1 MRGLGRELAPS
12 HSPGYGTLM
21 FENESNKAL
30 NVNEATGYL
39 ASVVHALGY
48 LPENSLVIQGIHD
61 GMTTYH
67 LRVDLPDLDHTG
79 RVLAIVRDATINNG
93 SEAIMVGVYD
103 DHQAPNGATSLAPLV
118 SEVAAELELFNG
130 PEVVMSWY
138 VGADEMHGL
147 NTPEASSKVAQ
158 VVTEICDRQ
167 LAGLTRDSLV
177 TPAQRVERFAT
188 VEAPEFADHLD
199 EARAADLDA
208 AQVLTVWESA
218 LERITKHDPILP
230 STLATLAVS
239 LERTKHRDAVMV
251 LAAGDRAAAA
261 AIYLGDDAPQH
272 QRAEKLLLGL
282 TGQAPDWSGI
292 DALAEILAVIVSGLN
307 ANGPITVQSYSV
319 MNWVE
324 WTKGRG
330 SIGGEF
336 GDKALAMNP
345 TIQLPRLIDAM
356 GLCRWAAVREHSWS
370 DWNRRRNH

>member
-1 MRGLGRELAPS
+1 
-12 HSPGYGTLM
+12 M

-30 NVNEATGYL
+30 NITEATGYL
-39 ASVVHALGY
+39 ASVVSTFGY
-48 LPENSLVIQGIHD
+48 LPENSLLVQGIHD

-67 LRVDLPDLDHTG
+67 LRVDLPDLNHTG
-79 RVLAIVRDATINNG
+79 RVLAMVRDATVGNG
-93 SEAIMVGVYD
+93 SEAIMIGVYD
-103 DHQAPNGATSLAPLV
+103 DHKAPNGAQALAPLV
-118 SEVAAELELFNG
+118 SEIAAELELFNG

-138 VGADEMHGL
+138 VGAEDMFRF
-147 NTPEASSKVAQ
+147 NTPEASSNVTQ

-167 LAGLTRDSLV
+167 LAGLTTESMV
-177 TPAQRVERFAT
+177 TPAQRVERFST
-188 VEAPEFADHLD
+188 VEAPEFADLLD

-251 LAAGDRAAAA
+251 LAAGDRPAAG
-261 AIYLGDDAPQH
+261 AIYLGSDAPQH
-272 QRAEKLLLGL
+272 ERAEKLRLGL
-282 TGQAPDWSGI
+282 TGQAPNWAGI
-292 DALAEILAVIVSGLN
+292 DALAEILAVIISGLKDQ
-307 ANGPITVQSYSV
+307 GKITAQSYTV

-336 GDKALAMNP
+336 GDKALEIDP
-345 TIQLPRLIDAM
+345 TIQLPRMLDVM
-356 GLCRWAAVREHSWS
+356 GVCRWAAVREHSWGQYKI
-370 DWNRRRNH
+370 RRNQ